1 MSNKSLYFEINCE
14 NKNYKVENLFQK
26 YDTNPWNTKR
36 IALRYIYFNHLQNV
50 KCEMAG
56 FL

>member
-1 MSNKSLYFEINCE
+1 MSNKSLKLWKQELQS
-14 NKNYKVENLFQK
+14 ENLFQK
-26 YDTNPWNTKR
+26 YDTIPWNTKR
-36 IALRYIYFNHLQNV
+36 IALRYIFFNHLQNV